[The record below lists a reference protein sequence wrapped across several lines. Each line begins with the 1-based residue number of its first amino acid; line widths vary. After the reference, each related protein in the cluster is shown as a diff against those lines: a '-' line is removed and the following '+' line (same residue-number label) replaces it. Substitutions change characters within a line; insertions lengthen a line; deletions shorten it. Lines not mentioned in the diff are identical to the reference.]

1 MHLCFWCS
9 YSLAHPAPFMSI
21 YPTENYS
28 RTCPN
33 ATFSNVSFSP
43 IPEVISLCC
52 KFQSNSF
59 VLSFTP
65 VVFVLGRKRADTYS
79 LLLRFPSSQRA
90 IYLQDTMHILLP
102 LTNSSARKG
111 KGVLHMRF
119 GDQELF
125 FADQRPPPSFTL
137 WNLLAFPKHYRSK
150 SLVATHTIYAWLARH
165 VWIQGM
171 WLGSS
176 FIFTLYQNH
185 VL

>member
-90 IYLQDTMHILLP
+90 IYRTLCTFSSLSLILLQERGREF
-102 LTNSSARKG
+102 SIWE
-111 KGVLHMRF
+111 F

-125 FADQRPPPSFTL
+125 IEDQRPPPSFTL

-165 VWIQGM
+165 VWIQGV